1 MLVYFTLQTGLQDG
15 AWRCFLMSPGRCGA
29 AMVSFF
35 SVYSPENWS
44 RLVCEGGYCCLWTR
58 GSHPAHP
65 PPPHLSTCTHF
76 FQGEPHHV
84 ELPLVSGCYSNPH
97 QVQVWKWDQVPGSQS
112 ASCYSLSLISHNGMW
127 PRWRSLGHRLKLC
140 EQMIW
145 ESVWAVIR
153 LRLLPQKK
161 VKVVSMREIF
171 VREFMCECLVPL
183 GETPTYIYRGRLCI
197 CGVCCLCLCVW
208 LAHSFLS
215 WRCLSGDTM
224 PAVDESA
231 VTVLICWHKGFHHI
245 LKCSQNTKTCFWQW
259 S

>member
-1 MLVYFTLQTGLQDG
+1 MLVYFTLQTSLQDG
-15 AWRCFLMSPGRCGA
+15 AWRCFFMSPGRCGA

-35 SVYSPENWS
+35 SAYSPENWS

-58 GSHPAHP
+58 GSHPSH
-65 PPPHLSTCTHF
+65 PHLSTCTHF

-145 ESVWAVIR
+145 ESVWAVMR

-171 VREFMCECLVPL
+171 VRDESSCVSVWFLWERHLHISIGADYAYV
-183 GETPTYIYRGRLCI
+183 
-197 CGVCCLCLCVW
+197 VCAAFVSVFYW
-208 LAHSFLS
+208 LIHSFLEDVYQET
-215 WRCLSGDTM
+215 RCL
-224 PAVDESA
+224 
-231 VTVLICWHKGFHHI
+231 
-245 LKCSQNTKTCFWQW
+245 Q
-259 S
+259 